1 MLRPLKGPDSL
12 VRSWGGYRSGW
23 EPSVP
28 AWTSVRPRQGGI
40 KFYLTCSFLCVG
52 VTASSSL
59 RRILSP
65 RLSLLILCD
74 LFLSQSL
81 GPSLR
86 PFLFV
91 GCTLAESYT
100 LETSLSIFRTCVQ
113 SWFSRVGDGPEFPV
127 LLYPWGSRDLG
138 PNFVP
143 ATNWQSSRQ
152 DTCHFQ
158 TPVSSRV
165 R

>member
-28 AWTSVRPRQGGI
+28 AWTSVHPRLGGI
-40 KFYLTCSFLCVG
+40 KFHLTCSFLCAG
-52 VTASSSL
+52 VTALSSL

-65 RLSLLILCD
+65 RRSLLILCD

-91 GCTLAESYT
+91 DCTRAESYT

-158 TPVSSRV
+158 TPVSPSV